1 MKIIAIHLLN
11 LQGWFRPGH
20 FHMNH
25 VIWKLLG
32 FSPGGDAYP
41 AVGRQLSSTWGSEV
55 RIESYHDKG
64 CCTLPAQEPD
74 FAAGDSAA
82 IAAAMKDL
90 Q

>member
-1 MKIIAIHLLN
+1 
-11 LQGWFRPGH
+11 
-20 FHMNH
+20 MNH

>member
-1 MKIIAIHLLN
+1 MTVKDPTTSAN
-11 LQGWFRPGH
+11 WVGW
-20 FHMNH
+20 
-25 VIWKLLG
+25 
-32 FSPGGDAYP
+32 DAYP